1 MTKNDRIVASISAP
15 LSTSQKPLHLQQ
27 VVEPEAQFIS
37 STSSSLL
44 DTTQTFTTRGL
55 LGLTCAELSCCD
67 FVLVRA
73 DVFRSSD
80 GFDAQG
86 IITAAPKLLDSD
98 SDTIR
103 FGYENVTVWKEPGN
117 AHHIIEVFDV
127 GCWWSHC

>member
-1 MTKNDRIVASISAP
+1 MASISAP

-44 DTTQTFTTRGL
+44 GTTQTFTTRGP
-55 LGLTCAELSCCD
+55 LGLTCVELSCCD

-73 DVFRSSD
+73 DVFRSSN
-80 GFDAQG
+80 GLMPRESSLQH
-86 IITAAPKLLDSD
+86 PSC

-117 AHHIIEVFDV
+117 ARHNIKVFDV
-127 GCWWSHC
+127 GCWWSHGGTLDISEEEAL